1 MLEKEKDGTFPDLQG
16 LVQIQGIRGCGRALR
31 CKTSS
36 TGSKEN
42 YFVRRYLLSAI
53 NVVNQENIRYTL
65 KIFQCVKR

>member
-1 MLEKEKDGTFPDLQG
+1 MLEKEEDGTFPDLQG

-36 TGSKEN
+36 AGSKQN
-42 YFVRRYLLSAI
+42 STSFYLLSAI

-65 KIFQCVKR
+65 KIFQYVKK